1 MKRNTV
7 LDFVERV
14 ARLFDRRPQGRM
26 IEPVAFEETD
36 RQRGLEYELSFWRA
50 AAPVWY

>member
-7 LDFVERV
+7 LDFAERV
-14 ARLFDRRPQGRM
+14 VRLFDWRPQGRM
-26 IEPVAFEETD
+26 IEPAALEETD
-36 RQRGLEYELSFWRA
+36 RQRALEYELSFWRA